1 MITLRVNGKDY
12 TNFKS
17 ISVKRDVENLVGYM
31 TFTASTS
38 VDQVFPI
45 LVNEFFEVIVDG
57 MIYLIGFIEKLSIS
71 YDEQT
76 HDVTGDG
83 RGILADLVDSNLS
96 ATKTFTGPQHFEGIC
111 RKVLDDVG
119 LDAVQ
124 IINNVKDLEPFSK
137 DELEIINFYLY
148 GRIDEDGNIKSLVHE
163 STGEVVI
170 IDNAED
176 LWNVLQDIKKK

>member
-17 ISVKRDVENLVGYM
+17 ISVKRDIENLVGYM
-31 TFTASTS
+31 MFTASTS
-38 VDQVFPI
+38 VDEVFPI
-45 LVNEFFEVIVDG
+45 LVNHYFEVIVDG
-57 MIYLIGFIEKLSIS
+57 IRYLNGYIETLDVK
-71 YDEQT
+71 YDSES
-76 HDVTGDG
+76 HDVNCTG
-83 RGILADLVDSNLS
+83 RGILMDLVDSNLS
-96 ATKTFTGPQHFEGIC
+96 ATKTFPGPYDFYNIC
-111 RKVLDDVG
+111 RKVLDEIG
-119 LDAVQ
+119 LTYVR